1 MKKKRER
8 GSEIERETKGV
19 TDRVWKKDREQDGER
34 LSENL
39 GYVRSTKLMREK
51 EITTSTINED
61 LIRRK

>member
-1 MKKKRER
+1 M
-8 GSEIERETKGV
+8 
-19 TDRVWKKDREQDGER
+19 WKKDREQDGER

-61 LIRRK
+61 LIRIK